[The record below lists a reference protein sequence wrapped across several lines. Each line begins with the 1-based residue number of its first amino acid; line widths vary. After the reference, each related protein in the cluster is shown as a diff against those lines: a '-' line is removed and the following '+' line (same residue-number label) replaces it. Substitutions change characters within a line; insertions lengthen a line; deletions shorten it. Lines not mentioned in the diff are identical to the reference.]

1 VRPDFESIIGQFPRE
16 VPVFPLPET
25 VLFPGSLLPLHV
37 FEPRYRRMVDDLLA
51 GDGLLAVGLLDR
63 CDATEYERAPP
74 FLPTVCV
81 GKLVHHE
88 PLEDGRSNIALI
100 GISAGFA
107 EPVESGQPYR
117 VADVDLLADQL
128 DIDAEHAGK
137 LERAYARTVQA
148 PGGLDGL
155 KVQLGQ
161 FLDTE
166 RLPAALINTCALTA
180 PIFPRD
186 KLGLLE
192 ERSLARRL
200 DRLIEF
206 LERPWQWN

>member
-1 VRPDFESIIGQFPRE
+1 MRPDFESITGQFPRE

-25 VLFPGSLLPLHV
+25 VLFPGSLLPLHI
-37 FEPRYRRMVDDLLA
+37 FEPRYRRLVEDLLA
-51 GDGLLAVGLLDR
+51 GDGLLAIGLLDR
-63 CDATEYERAPP
+63 CDPAEYEQTPP

-81 GKLVHHE
+81 GKLIHHE
-88 PLEDGRSNIALI
+88 ALPDGRSNIALL

-107 EPVESGQPYR
+107 EPVESGRPYR
-117 VADVDLLADQL
+117 VAEVELLADQL
-128 DIDAEHAGK
+128 DLGQDLDHK
-137 LERAYARTVQA
+137 LERAYRQTAQA

-155 KVQLGQ
+155 RVQLGQ

-192 ERSLARRL
+192 ERSLKRRL